1 MSRLTSMSPKALRAV
16 FAPESDD
23 TLVVLLTFSGSNIV
37 TPIRLADNYNQRLS
51 ETDEDII
58 YGLKSRGN
66 DFMFLPFEFNLPTE
80 DDSSPRATL
89 SIHDVNKQIL
99 PLIRSLTTAPSVN
112 IELVLASDP
121 NVVEVDFG
129 DFLLSNIR
137 YNQETITGDLV
148 LESFENEPFPS
159 GTFTP
164 SYFPGLF

>member
-1 MSRLTSMSPKALRAV
+1 MSRLTSMSPSALRSV

-23 TLVVLLTFSGSNIV
+23 TLIVLLTLSGSNI
-37 TPIRLADNYNQRLS
+37 TETIRLADNYNQRLQI
-51 ETDEDII
+51 TDEDII

-66 DFMFLPFEFNLPTE
+66 DYLFLPFEFNLPTE
-80 DDSSPRATL
+80 DDSSPRA
-89 SIHDVNKQIL
+89 SINLYDTNKQLL
-99 PLIRSLTTAPSVN
+99 PLVRSLTTAPNIN
-112 IELVLASDP
+112 IELVLASNPDI
-121 NVVEVDFG
+121 VEVDFG

-137 YNQETITGDLV
+137 YNAETISGDLV